1 MKYDTKASSRSTL
14 TEAVIRMISN
24 ITISIP
30 LNISELTGYSEY
42 WFFG

>member
-14 TEAVIRMISN
+14 TEAVIRIISN

-30 LNISELTGYSEY
+30 LIVSEILS
-42 WFFG
+42 